1 MKNVLTIK
9 GALTLICLLI
19 VTILSFVVL
28 SSKESDASSPKYSKM
43 FAAKSYIKVN
53 LESLALKHQGTK
65 DGLALYNDTYFVL
78 NKMRAL
84 YPVDSNVYISQIK
97 DGIILSVTSKYV
109 DRKGDL
115 SWEFHV
121 IFQPDT
127 LHFFSNTIVPG
138 KEDVSLESNYNWK
151 IIQLKK

>member
-1 MKNVLTIK
+1 MKNYLFLK
-9 GALTLICLLI
+9 GMGLLLCLSLLI
-19 VTILSFVVL
+19 LPQYSV
-28 SSKESDASSPKYSKM
+28 DAADFKYSKH
-43 FAAKSYIKVN
+43 FAAKSYIKTN
-53 LESLALKHQGTK
+53 LESLALKHQDTK

-127 LHFFSNTIVPG
+127 LHFFSNTVVPG

-151 IIQLKK
+151 TIQLKGK